1 MRIVIGDCHGSY
13 LWLIFYEDIMSKE
26 GPSTFFYSIN
36 CCMKFEMVLRLQ
48 NTTEHMTLLFH

>member
-1 MRIVIGDCHGSY
+1 MVVTY
-13 LWLIFYEDIMSKE
+13 KMWLIFYEDIMSKE